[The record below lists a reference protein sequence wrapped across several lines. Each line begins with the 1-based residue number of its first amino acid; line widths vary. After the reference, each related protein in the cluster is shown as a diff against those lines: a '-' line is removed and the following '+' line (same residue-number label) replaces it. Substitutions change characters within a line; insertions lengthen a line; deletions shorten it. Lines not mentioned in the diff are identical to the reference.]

1 MQGQSDDDTDKTH
14 EPTPKKLLDA
24 RKKGE
29 IARSVDV
36 TTAASYAGLWLAFLA
51 FGGAAL
57 VELGSAFVGYLAR
70 VDSFADQLLSSPAHL
85 GVGRFVSDISP
96 PLTASFVLPI
106 ACVLLAVFAQ
116 NAFVFAPT
124 KLAPKLSRLS
134 PIQNAKNKFGASGL
148 FEFAKS
154 FAKLLIYS
162 LCLGLYLNA
171 YLAEFLMAL
180 HQDPTLISAQL
191 ARTVVEVLAVIVG
204 VSVVLAAIDYIWQRA
219 DFLRRNRM
227 SHKDLRDEQKEA
239 EGDPHFKSLRRA
251 RAQEIA
257 MSGALTDVPKASVV
271 IVNPTHYAV
280 ALQYQMGVHG
290 APVCLAKG
298 VDAAALRI
306 REIAIEA
313 GVPLRH
319 DPATARALYATVE
332 VGQEV
337 QENHYAAVATAIR
350 FAEKMRQKA
359 RYRGP

>member
-1 MQGQSDDDTDKTH
+1 MQGQGDDDTEKTH

-29 IARSVDV
+29 IARSADV
-36 TTAASYAGLWLAFLA
+36 NAAAAFAGLWLAFLA
-51 FGGAAL
+51 FGAGGL
-57 VELGSAFVGYLAR
+57 IQMGSVFMGYMSR
-70 VDSFADQLLSSPAHL
+70 ADDFSAQLINGPAHL
-85 GVGRFVSDISP
+85 GIGRMLQDLVPPMAAGFVV
-96 PLTASFVLPI
+96 PLV
-106 ACVLLAVFAQ
+106 CVVLAVFAQ

-124 KLAPKLSRLS
+124 KIAPKLSRLS
-134 PIQNAKNKFGASGL
+134 PLQNAKNKFGLSGL
-148 FEFAKS
+148 FEFGKS
-154 FAKLLIYS
+154 FAKLMIYS
-162 LCLGLYLNA
+162 LCLGLYLRA
-171 YLAEFLMAL
+171 HLADFLQAV
-180 HQDPTLISAQL
+180 HQHPGLISAQL

-204 VSVVLAAIDYIWQRA
+204 VSVALAVVDYLWQRA

-239 EGDPHFKSLRRA
+239 EGDPHFKSMRRA

-298 VDAAALRI
+298 VDAAAQRM
-306 REIAIEA
+306 REIAIES

-332 VGQEV
+332 VGQEI
-337 QENHYAAVATAIR
+337 QESHYAAVAAAIR
-350 FAEKMRQKA
+350 FAEAMRHKA
-359 RYRGP
+359 RRAW